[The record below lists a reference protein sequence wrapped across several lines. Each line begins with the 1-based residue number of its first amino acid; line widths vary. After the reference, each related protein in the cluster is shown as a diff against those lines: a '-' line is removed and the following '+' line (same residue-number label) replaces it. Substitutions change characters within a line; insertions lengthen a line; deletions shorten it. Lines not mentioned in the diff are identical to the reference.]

1 MKKTIILNKNE
12 LIIYLNGSADY
23 DELKTLLMGI
33 YYLEMKY
40 NIQKIIFN
48 DRHFNDIVSLKIEFD
63 NLYFSNCQL

>member
-48 DRHFNDIVSLKIEFD
+48 DRHFNDIVSLKKEFD